1 VHLLGESSTLQRF
14 SEPKARS
21 PPRANKCGGGNP
33 RIGQDE
39 GRDRIVR
46 LGKCLEA
53 DVGHIDATENQAMS
67 GATEFEIA
75 STSPLTSCYTGVRS
89 MVH

>member
-1 VHLLGESSTLQRF
+1 MWEGSRWRAL
-14 SEPKARS
+14 ARRELDAAAVL
-21 PPRANKCGGGNP
+21 RANKCGGGNP

-46 LGKCLEA
+46 LGNCLEA